1 MMISTKGR
9 YALRLMVDLAEHQ
22 QENYHTRSR
31 RSPSA
36 RSCRKSTWRASS
48 SCWYGIT
55 FWRASAARAA
65 ATV

>member
-22 QENYHTRSR
+22 QENYI
-31 RSPSA
+31 PLKD
-36 RSCRKSTWRASS
+36 RKNTWRASS

-55 FWRASAARAA
+55 FWKVFGARAA
-65 ATV
+65 ATG

>member
-22 QENYHTRSR
+22 QENYI
-31 RSPSA
+31 PLKDSA

-55 FWRASAARAA
+55 FWRASEARGA

>member
-22 QENYHTRSR
+22 QENYIKRL
-31 RSPSA
+31 PSG
-36 RSCRKSTWRASS
+36 RNYRKNTWRASS

-55 FWRASAARAA
+55 FWKVFGARAA
-65 ATV
+65 ATG